1 MKWFKNLSIRKKLIS
16 YMLFFT
22 VIPITL
28 ITSVALGITHRT
40 VKDQLIYN
48 HRVSSG
54 WLQDRLNLELQDAM
68 NQIYDFEV
76 DKDVRNDIL
85 TWYNTE
91 KELGYSERWTLISAM
106 NSVISM
112 DNAINSIDLY
122 NLSKDE
128 VLIAQRD
135 GATMEETKD
144 RLNFWMERDN
154 SLQTNLVYIQNKDE
168 ILEVHRIHRFE
179 DNAPI
184 ALLVIHL
191 RPYEM

>member
-91 KELGYSERWTLISAM
+91 KELGYSVS
-106 NSVISM
+106 
-112 DNAINSIDLY
+112 
-122 NLSKDE
+122 
-128 VLIAQRD
+128 D
-135 GATMEETKD
+135 GK
-144 RLNFWMERDN
+144 
-154 SLQTNLVYIQNKDE
+154 LQSGITAN
-168 ILEVHRIHRFE
+168 
-179 DNAPI
+179 
-184 ALLVIHL
+184 
-191 RPYEM
+191 

>member
-1 MKWFKNLSIRKKLIS
+1 
-16 YMLFFT
+16 MLFFT